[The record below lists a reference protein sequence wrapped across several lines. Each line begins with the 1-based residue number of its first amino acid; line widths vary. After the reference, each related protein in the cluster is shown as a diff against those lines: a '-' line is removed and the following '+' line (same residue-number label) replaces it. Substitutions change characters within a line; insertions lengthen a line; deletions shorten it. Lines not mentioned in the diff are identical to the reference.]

1 MARAP
6 RKATPQSLE
15 NAALFYQQRFA
26 SSAVNLRGV
35 LMRRV
40 ERSVRFH
47 GTDRDE
53 GRAAVDALVDRFQAS
68 GLLDD
73 GAYAESR
80 AVTLHRR
87 GVPARGIRARLVEKG
102 VASDHIEAALIGLAE
117 TGVNSDWAAAVNL
130 ARRRR
135 LGPYHPFPARED
147 MREKDL
153 AALAGLTETGENTDF
168 AAAVNLARRRR
179 LGAYRS
185 CSGRAEMREKDLAA
199 LARAGFS
206 YDTARRIVEAETPE
220 DLEPSD

>member
-15 NAALFYQQRFA
+15 NAALFYLQRFA
-26 SSAVNLRGV
+26 SSAENLRRV

-40 ERSVRFH
+40 ERSVRIH
-47 GTDRDE
+47 DTDRDE

-73 GAYAESR
+73 RAYAESR
-80 AVTLHRR
+80 AMTLHRR
-87 GVPARGIRARLVEKG
+87 GVPARGIRARLMEKG
-102 VASDHIEAALIGLAE
+102 VAPDHIE
-117 TGVNSDWAAAVNL
+117 V
-130 ARRRR
+130 
-135 LGPYHPFPARED
+135 
-147 MREKDL
+147 
-153 AALAGLTETGENTDF
+153 ALAGLAGTGDNTDF

-179 LGAYRS
+179 LGVYRPLPA
-185 CSGRAEMREKDLAA
+185 REDMREKDLAA

-206 YDTARRIVEAETPE
+206 YDIARRILEADTPE